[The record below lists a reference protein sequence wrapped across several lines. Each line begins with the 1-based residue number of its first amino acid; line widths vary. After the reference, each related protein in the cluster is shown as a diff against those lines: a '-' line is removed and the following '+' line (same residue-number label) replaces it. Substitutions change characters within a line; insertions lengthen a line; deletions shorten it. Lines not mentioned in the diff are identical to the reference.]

1 MGEQGGILGTIS
13 KYMSYSGIYSGITFD
28 ETLFGGFKTWGKIN
42 EEGELET
49 KTEVDLLSDKL
60 KELKK

>member
-1 MGEQGGILGTIS
+1 MGEQGDILSTIS
-13 KYMSYSGIYSGITFD
+13 KYMSYSGITFD

-60 KELKK
+60 SELRK